1 MWSFCMAGHERMQE
15 SRCLTPSSYPPHLTH
30 PSSPQPPSPL
40 LSSHT
45 CQQFGRLVYFGCW
58 KKKEH
63 FKVNEK
69 KESLIRLA
77 VALRSKLLS
86 ADALQLKLAWVM
98 SSDALRYWENNADK
112 KINLKKKRE
121 RGKGK
126 RNARKFRRLFYAK
139 RTQTFKNRQ
148 MEKFL
153 IQL

>member
-15 SRCLTPSSYPPHLTH
+15 SRCLDPSSSYPPHLAP
-30 PSSPQPPSPL
+30 PSQSPSPL

-45 CQQFGRLVYFGCW
+45 CQQFGRLVYFGRW

-112 KINLKKKRE
+112 KINVKKKKKKE
-121 RGKGK
+121 EKK
-126 RNARKFRRLFYAK
+126 RQKLPTLNQAK

-148 MEKFL
+148 MENCL

>member
-15 SRCLTPSSYPPHLTH
+15 SRCLTPSSSSSPPISTLQPPCPSPPHTH
-30 PSSPQPPSPL
+30 VSNL
-40 LSSHT
+40 AAL
-45 CQQFGRLVYFGCW
+45 CILDVE

-98 SSDALRYWENNADK
+98 SSDALRY
-112 KINLKKKRE
+112 
-121 RGKGK
+121 
-126 RNARKFRRLFYAK
+126 
-139 RTQTFKNRQ
+139 
-148 MEKFL
+148 
-153 IQL
+153 